1 MIVFHNFV
9 ANASF
14 PEFILKQSE
23 DGSLAKQFPKKI
35 KRSELVSAQTL
46 KLIVKN
52 YFSTFFSMANKMINF
67 FIFRLNI
74 FRVIWHEKWK

>member
-9 ANASF
+9 ANATF
-14 PEFILKQSE
+14 PEFIHKPSE
-23 DGSLAKQFPKKI
+23 DESLAKQFPKKI
-35 KRSELVSAQTL
+35 KRSELVSTQTL

-67 FIFRLNI
+67 SYF
-74 FRVIWHEKWK
+74 V